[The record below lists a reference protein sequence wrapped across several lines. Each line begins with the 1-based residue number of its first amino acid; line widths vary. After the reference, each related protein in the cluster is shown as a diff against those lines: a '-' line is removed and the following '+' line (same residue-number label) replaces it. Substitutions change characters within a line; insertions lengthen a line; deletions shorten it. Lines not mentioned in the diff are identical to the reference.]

1 MEHGRV
7 FLMWPFKKVWYCH
20 NCHEIFLKF
29 NCQVL
34 TVTYSNWN
42 LESLIS
48 YWNMKRKTGELN
60 WNWSP
65 FLRSLGSFFTQL
77 WASQLWSFP
86 MGLPVKHTEILH
98 LSKLSP
104 SRHFQGG
111 RFPGNQFR
119 SGLVPSVA
127 DCLFP
132 KKNGGQICNLDFWH
146 KITESS
152 SVPIL
157 SPPPQTKEI
166 YITHLLHAS
175 SGNVVWDA
183 TTGTTTSSCG
193 SMSSTDQIYICS
205 GIPIG
210 RIVQGIHG
218 IEKTIDSEELQEIAS
233 TEPKE
238 VYTSSSSTRT
248 LSNMPCHICERC
260 HMRCTLCVPETRFFS
275 PAFRDLKTWR
285 LLYHLGSPQVESY
298 GGFPTSPEN
307 CNHWLTG
314 PPGIYETWN
323 GQKIRP
329 GWRIPVNIMWFISS
343 LRFIQVVYQL
353 SKYQWVWRVPLG
365 VGQKYA
371 SSQHVWKVQ
380 AQSLLPPCKQSIQ
393 SQCIET
399 IQVDSNQN
407 DNYIVHLLDIGCAQN
422 VCPSVWNMTPPTLE
436 LPDTSRFFWNWL
448 SRTKP
453 QR

>member
-1 MEHGRV
+1 MIYYYPSHLLFTSLSHTLMTAGTSTKSSLKHAEAHGHQDEAEEASDPTPEVPWAHRSSNAWAHRLAVMEHGRV

-248 LSNMPCHICERC
+248 LSNMPCHICEDAIC
-260 HMRCTLCVPETRFFS
+260 DAPFVCQKLVFS
-275 PAFRDLKTWR
+275 AQLFGTWR
-285 LLYHLGSPQVESY
+285 
-298 GGFPTSPEN
+298 PEG
-307 CNHWLTG
+307 CCT
-314 PPGIYETWN
+314 TWEVHRWKAM
-323 GQKIRP
+323 GDFRRHRKI
-329 GWRIPVNIMWFISS
+329 
-343 LRFIQVVYQL
+343 
-353 SKYQWVWRVPLG
+353 
-365 VGQKYA
+365 A
-371 SSQHVWKVQ
+371 
-380 AQSLLPPCKQSIQ
+380 
-393 SQCIET
+393 T
-399 IQVDSNQN
+399 I
-407 DNYIVHLLDIGCAQN
+407 G
-422 VCPSVWNMTPPTLE
+422 
-436 LPDTSRFFWNWL
+436 
-448 SRTKP
+448 
-453 QR
+453 